1 MMTQVQTAQQPPQSG
16 VTAELYAQV
25 EDYLS
30 RTEVQES
37 QPTKKKRKVIK
48 KKSAKTTES
57 KQEGISAGQLE
68 VKINGKTVRAS
79 AYEIVSRMVEAE
91 MGSTFQ
97 PEALK
102 AQAVAAYTY
111 VRFHNQAG
119 VIPIVAAKDTPCAQ
133 VKQAVQEVLGEAVY
147 YDGKIINATYGAS
160 NAGQSMDAEHV
171 WGNALPYLV
180 SVDSP
185 GDTTLRA
192 YGATKTFSEQ
202 EIAELISEEL
212 GRENPGG
219 VRGAM
224 LRCVAYALFFGLASG
239 LVLWLLAEPVGF
251 LCIGDA
257 RTVRSLRISA
267 LGMPCISLCA
277 AFSGYFTACGRVWKP
292 TFIHFAEQLA
302 GIALVAYF
310 LRAVPDGEIEQSCA
324 AVTFGRLLADVLS
337 TALMLI
343 FYLADRRSYYGAETN
358 NSHLTGRM
366 LKIALPLAA
375 SAYARS
381 ALNTMQHLLVPRGL
395 RAAGFSADRALAGY
409 GIIQGMVLP
418 ILGFPAC
425 LMSAMAELIVPEL
438 TEAQVQ
444 RDNAGIARAIRSLL
458 KMSLLFSG
466 GAALFMFVFSDKLGL
481 VIYSSAEAG

>member
-30 RTEVQES
+30 RTEAQES

-57 KQEGISAGQLE
+57 KQEGISARQLE

-119 VIPIVAAKDTPCAQ
+119 VIPSVAAKDTPCAQ

-160 NAGQSMDAEHV
+160 NAGQSMDAEHG

-212 GRENPGG
+212 GIDPYQYGSPSHWFSNPEYINGQYVDSIEVCGITISGRKLREELMDFKINSAAFEVEYDGQFTFTTYGYGHG
-219 VRGAM
+219 VGMSQQGADYYAM
-224 LRCVAYALFFGLASG
+224 LGWDYEEILTHYYTGT
-239 LVLWLLAEPVGF
+239 
-251 LCIGDA
+251 I
-257 RTVRSLRISA
+257 VR
-267 LGMPCISLCA
+267 
-277 AFSGYFTACGRVWKP
+277 
-292 TFIHFAEQLA
+292 
-302 GIALVAYF
+302 
-310 LRAVPDGEIEQSCA
+310 
-324 AVTFGRLLADVLS
+324 
-337 TALMLI
+337 
-343 FYLADRRSYYGAETN
+343 
-358 NSHLTGRM
+358 
-366 LKIALPLAA
+366 
-375 SAYARS
+375 
-381 ALNTMQHLLVPRGL
+381 
-395 RAAGFSADRALAGY
+395 
-409 GIIQGMVLP
+409 
-418 ILGFPAC
+418 
-425 LMSAMAELIVPEL
+425 
-438 TEAQVQ
+438 
-444 RDNAGIARAIRSLL
+444 
-458 KMSLLFSG
+458 
-466 GAALFMFVFSDKLGL
+466 
-481 VIYSSAEAG
+481 